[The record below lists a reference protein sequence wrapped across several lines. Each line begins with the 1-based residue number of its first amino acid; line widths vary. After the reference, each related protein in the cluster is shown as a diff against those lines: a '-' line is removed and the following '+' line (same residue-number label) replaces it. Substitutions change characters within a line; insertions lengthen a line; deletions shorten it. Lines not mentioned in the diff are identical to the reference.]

1 MIKKEFDIIIVGAG
15 VSGLVLADEITK
27 RTNKKVLLLEKEKK
41 LRFEK
46 NLCFWNIPYNIL
58 NKSADNKWKKVCV
71 IIKGKKHSLNFS
83 GIEYLRIKS
92 NNLYNF
98 FLGRLKKRKNFKII
112 LGANIKSLNSNN
124 NIVEINTENKI
135 YTSQLL
141 FDSRIDTDL
150 EKSHRLLQ
158 HFYGVEI
165 TFKENIIN
173 KDEVILMDI
182 QNKKN
187 NFNFI
192 YILPFSKNKILVET
206 TYFSKRTLSR
216 SKYKQDIEMYMSR
229 NYFGKKYK
237 IRFCESGVIPMFKII
252 EKNMENCIKIGTA
265 GNWVKQSTGY
275 SLQNSFIYSKQIVD
289 CIIKEKYPKIRKNN
303 FLNFLDNTFCKFIE
317 NNPETA
323 LQFFERFFKRNSLPI
338 IVKFLTNTAN
348 LFETFKIILSLP
360 KISLIKSVFEI
371 R

>member
-1 MIKKEFDIIIVGAG
+1 
-15 VSGLVLADEITK
+15 
-27 RTNKKVLLLEKEKK
+27 
-41 LRFEK
+41 
-46 NLCFWNIPYNIL
+46 
-58 NKSADNKWKKVCV
+58 
-71 IIKGKKHSLNFS
+71 
-83 GIEYLRIKS
+83 
-92 NNLYNF
+92 
-98 FLGRLKKRKNFKII
+98 
-112 LGANIKSLNSNN
+112 
-124 NIVEINTENKI
+124 
-135 YTSQLL
+135 
-141 FDSRIDTDL
+141 
-150 EKSHRLLQ
+150 
-158 HFYGVEI
+158 
-165 TFKENIIN
+165 
-173 KDEVILMDI
+173 
-182 QNKKN
+182 
-187 NFNFI
+187 
-192 YILPFSKNKILVET
+192 
-206 TYFSKRTLSR
+206 
-216 SKYKQDIEMYMSR
+216 MYMTR
-229 NYFGKKYK
+229 NYFGKQYK

-348 LFETFKIILSLP
+348 LFETLKIIISLP